1 MESSSSESSSESLS
15 VSVSDSEYSDSDS
28 DHKASHHKDRKRGK
42 KEGSSAAAAAGAGG
56 AEGEDKNVIRTP
68 FGTFIVGDKIGRGAF
83 AQVYKAFWKE
93 TEYYVAVKQFDTSQM
108 PEETVE
114 SVLMEVNLLGS
125 LNHPNILRIL
135 GYHRD
140 DESLYLMLEY
150 AEEGSLL
157 DLVKET
163 NGLPE
168 DLVAVY
174 TAQVLKA
181 LAYLHSCGVIHRDLK
196 AANILLTKKGEVK
209 LADFGVAA
217 VMNDADKHFTVVGS
231 PYWSKQ

>member
-1 MESSSSESSSESLS
+1 MTDSDMTSSSSDSESSGG
-15 VSVSDSEYSDSDS
+15 
-28 DHKASHHKDRKRGK
+28 HKASHKRVKSLGK
-42 KEGSSAAAAAGAGG
+42 AEG
-56 AEGEDKNVIRTP
+56 AEGEGHVIRTP
-68 FGTFIVGDKIGRGAF
+68 FGTFIVGEKIGRGAF

-168 DLVAVY
+168 HLVAVY
-174 TAQVLKA
+174 IAQVLKA
-181 LAYLHSCGVIHRDLK
+181 LAYLHSRGVIHRDLK

-231 PYWSKQ
+231 PYWSKKKIKNINNNFFNTHKTLTKHL

>member
-1 MESSSSESSSESLS
+1 M
-15 VSVSDSEYSDSDS
+15 SVSDSEYSDDDS
-28 DHKASHHKDRKRGK
+28 HPRPKKKTTKD
-42 KEGSSAAAAAGAGG
+42 SAPS
-56 AEGEDKNVIRTP
+56 GEDGNVIRTP

-140 DESLYLMLEY
+140 EESLYLMLEY

-231 PYWSKQ
+231 PYWSK

>member
-1 MESSSSESSSESLS
+1 MESSSSSESSSESLS

-28 DHKASHHKDRKRGK
+28 ERRAAHRKEAK
-42 KEGSSAAAAAGAGG
+42 KKAAAKKDGG
-56 AEGEDKNVIRTP
+56 EEDDSNVIKTP

-140 DESLYLMLEY
+140 EESLYLMLEY

-231 PYWSKQ
+231 PYWSK